1 MPEARDSVLDL
12 VHLDPEL
19 ISRTHMAVP
28 EIAIVTTTATHA
40 KPSQRRRAGVV
51 SGASGKTAGR
61 FGSDR
66 LDKDGEYGRGR
77 AEPKDGADSKRCR
90 GALDRQ
96 LAINVGGVVAAV
108 RQAAKIMGSGGR
120 IISIGSNGADHIPFA
135 GSAEYAVDVTS
146 TSQRGKHRMS
156 DVQLSASF
164 TITESTSPNIGLLR
178 RREPARRAA
187 TRLVRQISRRLAHIV
202 GVAQM

>member
-1 MPEARDSVLDL
+1 
-12 VHLDPEL
+12 
-19 ISRTHMAVP
+19 MAQ
-28 EIAIVTTTATHA
+28 IR
-40 KPSQRRRAGVV
+40 KGVEERSTV
-51 SGASGKTAGR
+51 SWRST
-61 FGSDR
+61 
-66 LDKDGEYGRGR
+66 
-77 AEPKDGADSKRCR
+77 
-90 GALDRQ
+90 
-96 LAINVGGVVAAV
+96 VGGVVAAV